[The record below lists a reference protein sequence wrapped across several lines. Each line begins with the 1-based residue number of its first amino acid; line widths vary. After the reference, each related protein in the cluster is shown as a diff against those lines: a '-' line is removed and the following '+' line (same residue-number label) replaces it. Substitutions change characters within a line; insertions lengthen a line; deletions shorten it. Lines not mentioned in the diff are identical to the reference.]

1 MEQPRIEIDERL
13 RASLEAAAAR
23 QRRLRAWWVLA
34 AVWGGAAGLGFLLY
48 WMERQAGVASPLAPL
63 ALACGALVAA
73 FILTTRKAAT
83 PTDWRRLALEIEKQH
98 PDLNGRLLTAV
109 EQPAKPDEELG
120 YLQQRVIQEA
130 LLHSRR
136 SDWGSAISGRRLLL
150 AQGVQWGALAVLIV
164 ALWSLHTPGSH
175 GFFLTRVSDMTI
187 AVTPGDTSLER
198 GSSLVVLARFE
209 GALPANVELVLSQ
222 SGQRFPLAK
231 SLADPVF
238 GGSVPEVSTNM
249 DYHIEYAG
257 RRTPDYHLTVFEFP
271 RLERADVDLKFPD
284 YTGQPPKRIE
294 DTKRL
299 SAVEGSRLDLALQ
312 LNKPVV
318 SAQLVSKEKKGAT
331 LVLQN
336 DTNRAWAALREFE
349 LEKSATYELQL
360 VDSDGRTN
368 KAPAQFVFNVLTNRI
383 PEFRLDSPRGD
394 IRPSALEELTF
405 DGTVWDDFG
414 VKAYGLGFTVPGK
427 EPKYV
432 ELGTMVPAKEKRAF
446 QHVLR
451 LEEMGLGADQL
462 VAWFVWGDDVGPDGQ
477 VRRST
482 SDLYFGEIRP
492 FEEVFREGQG
502 MEGSSQGQQA
512 GQNQGPA
519 AKQAELQKQIMNA
532 TWRLKREHPVREKS
546 QSRIEGGVDAGLS
559 AGAPFPLT
567 PALSPGEREHSRR
580 SFGEPTD
587 GLSVDGQAA
596 VLPLPG
602 GEGRGEGERRPR
614 TRIMRQFFGQVSAPD
629 SDADSPTPPLK
640 PRSNSVSNQPPTYE
654 SDVLV
659 VRDAQADALQQTEA
673 ASRRQQDPRAAAL
686 WSTAKQEMKNAMDR
700 LEQATNSPA
709 GLPDA
714 LAAEQA
720 AYQALL
726 KLQQHEYQV
735 TRGRNRGGAGG
746 AGGQQLQRQLD
757 QMDLTQSENRY
768 ETQRQAQKPQ
778 ATERREQMQVL
789 NRLQELARRQQDLN
803 ERLKEL
809 QTALQEAKTEQERDE
824 IQRRLKRLQEEEQ
837 QMLADVDEL
846 RQRMDRPE
854 NQSKMSDER
863 RQLDET
869 RDDVQKASEQAG
881 QGSASQALAAGT
893 RAQRQLQQLRDQVRK
908 DSSSQFSDDMRDMRA
923 QARELATKQEEIT
936 KAMEKEGSQER
947 KTLAD
952 SNDRQEALTQLE
964 QQKQRM
970 TNLVEHATRVS
981 QQAEEAEPLL
991 SRQLYDTVRKFTQ
1004 DTSKNLQ
1011 QAQEDLLSHGLMT
1024 RSLYDRLKEG
1034 SGTDG
1039 AKLMDVAS
1047 EMLKADFLRQAGEA
1061 GQRAQGSIED
1071 LKRGVE
1077 HAAESVL
1084 GDDTESLRL
1093 AQQTLDQLTEQLQK
1107 EMAQQAGGRRDG
1119 TNQISGPSATLSN
1132 TLSETLSKSSN
1143 EPSRTNQL
1151 SAGAGGGRQGQNEN
1165 SNPDAQGS
1173 EVAQNGQ
1180 AAPAEGTQ
1188 EGQRGGGRAGNNQ
1201 AGRGQ
1206 PSGERAQAGQ
1216 PNPNNQASENA
1227 QASSANQG
1235 QGQGGQNGQA
1245 QPGNQG
1251 SQGSQGNPGSAGQ
1264 QSGRDRNGIAR
1275 NGATR
1280 SGRLSLSA
1288 GGGGGDGGDISG
1300 SVGRLLDDFY
1310 DGNAGPVT
1318 GPLTGQDFV
1327 NWSDRLRDVEEMIE
1341 IPELRNNVAVAR
1353 ERARRL
1359 RQEFKKDLKKPD
1371 WAVVRMQIMKPL
1383 LEVRDKIA
1391 DELARRQSDDNLVPI
1406 DRDPVPAQYSD
1417 LVRRYYEE
1425 LGKDK

>member
-13 RASLEAAAAR
+13 RASLEAAAGR
-23 QRRLRAWWVLA
+23 QRRLRAWWMLA
-34 AVWGGAAGLGFLLY
+34 AVWGGAAVLGFLLY
-48 WMERQAGVASPLAPL
+48 WLEHQAGLASPLAPL

-73 FILTTRKAAT
+73 FILTTRKAAM
-83 PTDWRRLALEIEKQH
+83 PTDWRWLALEIEKQH

-109 EQPAKPDEELG
+109 EQPAKPVEGLG

-150 AQGVQWGALAVLIV
+150 AQGVQWGALALLIV
-164 ALWSLHTPGSH
+164 ALWSLHAPGSH
-175 GFFLTRVSDMTI
+175 GLFLTRVSDMTI

-209 GALPANVELVLSQ
+209 GALPPNVELVVGQ

-238 GGSVPEVSTNM
+238 GGSVPEVSTNL

-257 RRTPDYHLTVFEFP
+257 QRTPDYHVTVFEFP
-271 RLERADVDLKFPD
+271 RLERADVDLTYPD

-394 IRPSALEELTF
+394 IKPSALEELTF

-414 VKAYGLGFTVPGK
+414 IKAYGLGFTVPGK
-427 EPKYV
+427 DPKYV
-432 ELGTMVPAKEKRAF
+432 ELGGTVPAKEKKAF

-451 LEEMGLGADQL
+451 LEEMGLAPDEL

-477 VRRST
+477 IRRST

-502 MEGSSQGQQA
+502 MEGGSQGQQG

-532 TWRLKREHPVREKS
+532 TWRLKRDHPVREKP
-546 QSRIEGGVDAGLS
+546 QSRIQ
-559 AGAPFPLT
+559 
-567 PALSPGEREHSRR
+567 GEQN
-580 SFGEPTD
+580 PQ
-587 GLSVDGQAA
+587 QAS
-596 VLPLPG
+596 VLPLPE
-602 GEGRGEGERRPR
+602 GEGRGEGEGRVR
-614 TRIMRQFFGQVSAPD
+614 TRIVRQFFGQAAAGD
-629 SDADSPTPPLK
+629 SDAETPPTPLK
-640 PRSNSVSNQPPTYE
+640 LRSNSVSNQPPTYE

-673 ASRRQQDPRAAAL
+673 ASRRQQDPRASAL
-686 WSTAKQEMKNAMDR
+686 WSTAKQEMKNALER
-700 LEQATNSPA
+700 LEKATNSPA

-735 TRGRNRGGAGG
+735 TRGRNRGGGG
-746 AGGQQLQRQLD
+746 AGGQQMQRQLE

-778 ATERREQMQVL
+778 ATERREQLQVL
-789 NRLQELARRQQDLN
+789 NRLQELSRRQQDLN

-809 QTALQEAKTEQERDE
+809 QTALQEAKTEQQREE
-824 IQRRLKRLQEEEQ
+824 IRRRLKRLQEEEQ

-854 NQSKMSDER
+854 NQSRMSDER
-863 RQLDET
+863 KQLDET

-881 QGSASQALAAGT
+881 QGSVSQALAAGT

-923 QARELATKQEEIT
+923 QARELAAKQEEIT
-936 KAMEKEGSQER
+936 KALQKEGNQER

-952 SNDRQEALTQLE
+952 SADRQEALTQLE

-991 SRQLYDTVRKFTQ
+991 SRQLYDSVRKFSQ

-1061 GQRAQGSIED
+1061 GQRAQAPIED

-1077 HAAESVL
+1077 RAAESVL

-1093 AQQTLDQLTEQLQK
+1093 AQQTLDQLTQQLQK
-1107 EMAQQAGGRRDG
+1107 EIAQHASRSA
-1119 TNQISGPSATLSN
+1119 TNQLSGGSN
-1132 TLSETLSKSSN
+1132 TLSEASS
-1143 EPSRTNQL
+1143 ETSDQQSRTNSL
-1151 SAGAGGGRQGQNEN
+1151 SRANGGAQNGQNGN
-1165 SNPDAQGS
+1165 RPSSTQGS

-1180 AAPAEGTQ
+1180 GAPGGEAQ
-1188 EGQRGGGRAGNNQ
+1188 EGQRAGERSGNNQ

-1206 PSGERAQAGQ
+1206 PGGEQAQAGQ
-1216 PNPNNQASENA
+1216 PGSNENGENSNPNNQASENA
-1227 QASSANQG
+1227 QASNS
-1235 QGQGGQNGQA
+1235 GQGGQNGQD
-1245 QPGNQG
+1245 QTGNQG
-1251 SQGSQGNPGSAGQ
+1251 SQASQGNPGSAGQ
-1264 QSGRDRNGIAR
+1264 QGGRDRNGIAR

-1300 SVGRLLDDFY
+1300 SLGRLLDDFY

-1318 GPLTGQDFV
+1318 GPITGQDFV

-1341 IPELRNNVAVAR
+1341 IPELRNNVALAR

-1359 RQEFKKDLKKPD
+1359 RQDFKKDLKKPD